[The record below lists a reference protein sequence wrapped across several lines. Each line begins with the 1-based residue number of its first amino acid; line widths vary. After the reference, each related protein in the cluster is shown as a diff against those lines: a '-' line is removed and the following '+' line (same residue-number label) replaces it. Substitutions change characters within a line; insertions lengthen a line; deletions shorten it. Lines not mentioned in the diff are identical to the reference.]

1 MGTAVAIFK
10 GVNVAFELI
19 SAGQLI
25 LGKLYARQQ
34 EREADGKPLTE
45 EDVAALMKE
54 GDVQAALESAR
65 IAAAKAAQDAS

>member
-25 LGKLYARQQ
+25 LGKLYALQQQRQ
-34 EREADGKPLTE
+34 ADGKEVTQ
-45 EDVAALMKE
+45 EDVAELMKQ
-54 GDVQAALESAR
+54 GDIQAALEGAQ